1 MLVALSLATA
11 PFAPAFA
18 GPAEDKATAR
28 DLAKDGIAA
37 EQKGDCA
44 TAIDRLERAESL
56 YHAPP
61 HLQFLARCYTKVGR
75 LVDATETWRKLTL
88 EPLPANA
95 PPAFKEALVE
105 ANAELPKLE
114 PRLARLTLK
123 SSQKYDGFAV
133 EVDGKVWPNAA
144 LDVARVIDPGKHV
157 VHARATGFKTREES
171 VELSEGKSEIITM
184 TLEPGGDPAGV
195 PPVASTSST
204 TAPTFTAAPTAS
216 TAPTTDRPRSSNGLR
231 TVGFVA
237 TGVGLAALIGGAV
250 TGLMA
255 TSKFS
260 KLESDCP
267 DRKNCAISDLAQ
279 RTKSVQTLSTTTNIL
294 LIGGGVLAAVGLT
307 VVLLAPSG
315 RSGSPAVSLQFSPG
329 PAGGHVSVAGS
340 F

>member
-11 PFAPAFA
+11 PFATAFA

-28 DLAKDGIAA
+28 DLAKEGIAA

-56 YHAPP
+56 FHAPP

-88 EPLPANA
+88 EPLPGNA
-95 PPAFKEALVE
+95 PPAFKEAIVE

-157 VHARATGFKTREES
+157 VRARATGYKTREES
-171 VELSEGKSEIITM
+171 VELSEGKSEVITM
-184 TLEPGGDPAGV
+184 TLEAGGDPAGV
-195 PPVASTSST
+195 APLASTSASAT
-204 TAPTFTAAPTAS
+204 TAPTSTAAPTAS
-216 TAPTTDRPRSSNGLR
+216 PTTDRPRSSGLK
-231 TVGFVA
+231 TVGYVA

-255 TSKFS
+255 TSKFN

-267 DRKNCAISDLAQ
+267 DRKNCAISDLDQ